1 MFIVIDLIL
10 LAILAFFIWR
20 GYKDGLVVGICGIIA
35 VFISLFA
42 GNLLANAYYA
52 DFTGVLEPFVTGIVD
67 GAVSDATSSK
77 EEDNAFIVAPENRMD
92 TYWISF
98 AALRNLGISENAA
111 EQIAGDV
118 HEEETRVGRAL
129 CDKLTEKLCEK
140 LMFVAIFAIG
150 FTLVFIIF
158 SFVGN
163 LLSLS
168 LELPGLELANTI
180 GGVITGMIKGIL
192 IILFLTC
199 ICRYFGILLG
209 EELIRKTF
217 ILEWLMNSNP
227 IALLIG
233 V

>member
-20 GYKDGLVVGICGIIA
+20 GYKDGLVVGICGIVA
-35 VFISLFA
+35 VIISLLV
-42 GNLLANAYYA
+42 GNLLASAYYA
-52 DFTGVLEPFVTGIVD
+52 DFSGVLEPFVTGVVD
-67 GAVSDATSSK
+67 GAVSDATSLN
-77 EEDNAFIVAPENRMD
+77 EDKNVFLVDPENKMD

-111 EQIAGDV
+111 EQIASDV
-118 HEEETRVGRAL
+118 HEEGTRTGRDL
-129 CDKLTEKLCEK
+129 CNKLTEKLSER
-140 LMFVAIFAIG
+140 LMYVAIFAIG

-158 SFVGN
+158 AFVGN

-168 LELPGLELANTI
+168 LELPGMELANTI
-180 GGVITGMIKGIL
+180 GGVVTGVIKGVL
-192 IILFLTC
+192 IVLFLTC
-199 ICRYFGILLG
+199 ICRYLGILLG

-227 IALLIG
+227 IATLVG

>member
-129 CDKLTEKLCEK
+129 CDKLTEKLSEK

-158 SFVGN
+158 AFVGN

-209 EELIRKTF
+209 EGLISKTF

>member
-111 EQIAGDV
+111 EQIASDV

-158 SFVGN
+158 AFVGN

-168 LELPGLELANTI
+168 LELPGLELAYTI

-209 EELIRKTF
+209 EELISKTF

-227 IALLIG
+227 IAVLIG

>member
-111 EQIAGDV
+111 EQIASDV
-118 HEEETRVGRAL
+118 HAEETRVGRAL

-158 SFVGN
+158 AFVGN

-180 GGVITGMIKGIL
+180 GGVITGMIKGVL

-227 IALLIG
+227 IAVLIG